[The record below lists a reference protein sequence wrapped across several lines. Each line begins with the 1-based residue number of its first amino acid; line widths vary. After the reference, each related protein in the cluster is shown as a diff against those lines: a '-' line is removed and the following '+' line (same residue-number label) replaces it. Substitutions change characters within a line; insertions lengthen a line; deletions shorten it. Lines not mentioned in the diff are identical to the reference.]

1 MKQGRV
7 VITGGSGLIGRA
19 LASALVERGYEVVAL
34 SRRPANVRS
43 LPAGVTAQ
51 SYSPS
56 AIDGALAVVN
66 LAGENLSSGRW
77 TPERKQRLRESRLR
91 AGDFVVQAIQKVT
104 ERPRVVIQASGINY
118 YGSRGDEEVTESTPP
133 GNDFLARL
141 CVDWETSTAAVEELG
156 VRRCIIRSGLVLS
169 TGGGALPRLLLP
181 YRFFVGGPLGNGR
194 QWYSWIHIADE
205 AEAIRFLV
213 ENEAARGPYDLTA
226 PQPVVNAVFSQELG
240 RALGRPSLVPVPAF
254 LLQAI
259 FGEMSSVL
267 LASQRVLPRRLLEAG
282 FSFRFPDL
290 RSALHDLLDR

>member
-1 MKQGRV
+1 
-7 VITGGSGLIGRA
+7 
-19 LASALVERGYEVVAL
+19 VAL